1 MARLLVTNIGELLT
15 IPVDGLGRHVDAA
28 LLIDD
33 GVVRFAGGQADLPP
47 DLVVGATVFDAAHRL
62 VTPGL
67 VDPHTHPIFAGARH
81 HEFDLRT
88 RGRGYAEIQAAGGG
102 ILSTVRATNAASDD
116 ALVQNTVARF
126 DRFLAHGTTTLEAKS
141 GYALSH
147 DGELRLLRLLGEAA
161 RARPLR
167 VSRTLLA
174 HVPPPD
180 LDGAAREAYV
190 ERFCAETIPTAA
202 RENLCEALDVYCDA
216 GAFTLGETR
225 RLLRAASNVGLRLR
239 VHAEQFTRTGAA
251 ELAAAMGAHSV
262 EHLEEL
268 SPDAHAL
275 LAQAG
280 VVCNLLP
287 GAALTLKLKRP
298 DARALLASGCIVA
311 LGTDYNPGSSLTESQ
326 TLMMSLGVLEHGLH
340 VDEAWCAVTRNA
352 ARAIG
357 RDDVGTLEVGARGDF
372 VVWDTDDHREVPQHL
387 GANLVS
393 QVFVDGVRVVPLRSS

>member
-15 IPVDGLGRHVDAA
+15 IPADGIGRQTDAS
-28 LLIDD
+28 LLIED
-33 GVVRFAGGQADLPP
+33 GVVRFAGGRADLPH
-47 DLVVGATVFDAAHRL
+47 DLRAGATIVDAGHRL

-102 ILSTVRATNAASDD
+102 ILSTVRATHTASDD
-116 ALVQNTVARF
+116 ALVQSTVARF
-126 DRFLAHGTTTLEAKS
+126 DRFVAHGTTTLEAKS
-141 GYALSH
+141 GYALTH

-174 HVPPPD
+174 HVPPPE
-180 LDGAAREAYV
+180 LDAAARDAYV
-190 ERFCAETIPTAA
+190 ERFCKETIPTAA
-202 RENLCEALDVYCDA
+202 REDLCDALDVYCDA
-216 GAFTLGETR
+216 GAFTLSETR
-225 RLLRAASNVGLRLR
+225 LLLRAAADAGLRLR

-268 SPDAHAL
+268 SPEAPAL

-287 GAALTLKLKRP
+287 GAALTLKLPRP
-298 DARALLASGCIVA
+298 DARALIAAGCLVA

-340 VDEAWCAVTRNA
+340 VDEAWCAVTRHA

-357 RDDVGTLEVGARGDF
+357 RHDVGTLEVGARGDF
-372 VVWDTDDHREVPQHL
+372 VIWNTDDHREVPQHL

-393 QVFVDGVRVVPLRSS
+393 QVFIDGVAVGS